1 MSYVTGAHAVK
12 VGITQ
17 RSGRRTQ
24 TQNDNDYGLVY
35 RFNNGVP
42 NQIWERATPFAMSE
56 QLNAKMAVYAQDT
69 WTIKRLTLNGGL
81 RFDYFDFGF
90 PEQHLGPGPL
100 VPTRDLTFEEV
111 PSWVSFKDLNP
122 RFGVVYDLFGNG
134 RTALKGSVNR
144 YIESVGTANSN
155 YSNFGNPVSRLSTQ
169 ITRSW
174 NDSTFAAGDPR
185 RQNYWPDCDLLNPVA
200 NGECGAMSDRN
211 FGLPIPTT
219 RVDPAVLTG
228 WSVSPYNWEF
238 STSVQHEVVP
248 RVGVDVGY
256 FRRIYG
262 NFTVTDN
269 LATTP
274 ADFDP
279 FSVPAPRD
287 PRLPDG
293 GGYVVSGLYN
303 LNPAKVG
310 QVDNLFTFA
319 SNYGQ
324 RTEHW
329 NGIDANVNAR
339 LRGDVLLR
347 GGLSTGRTST
357 DSCEVVAKLDNP
369 SPIDCRVVTNFL
381 TQYKGFG
388 SYAVPKIDVRI
399 AATFQSIAG
408 PQILATFNAPNALV
422 QPSLGRPLSGG
433 AANTPVPL
441 VAQGTMYN
449 ERSNQVDL
457 RFSKLFNFGGT
468 RATVNLDLYNAF
480 NANPV
485 LAQNNTYTP
494 TAWLT
499 PQRILDGR
507 LFKVSAQLD
516 FSN

>member
-1 MSYVTGAHAVK
+1 
-12 VGITQ
+12 
-17 RSGRRTQ
+17 
-24 TQNDNDYGLVY
+24 
-35 RFNNGVP
+35 
-42 NQIWERATPFAMSE
+42 
-56 QLNAKMAVYAQDT
+56 
-69 WTIKRLTLNGGL
+69 
-81 RFDYFDFGF
+81 
-90 PEQHLGPGPL
+90 
-100 VPTRDLTFEEV
+100 
-111 PSWVSFKDLNP
+111 
-122 RFGVVYDLFGNG
+122 
-134 RTALKGSVNR
+134 
-144 YIESVGTANSN
+144 
-155 YSNFGNPVSRLSTQ
+155 
-169 ITRSW
+169 
-174 NDSTFAAGDPR
+174 
-185 RQNYWPDCDLLNPVA
+185 
-200 NGECGAMSDRN
+200 
-211 FGLPIPTT
+211 
-219 RVDPAVLTG
+219 
-228 WSVSPYNWEF
+228 
-238 STSVQHEVVP
+238 
-248 RVGVDVGY
+248 
-256 FRRIYG
+256 
-262 NFTVTDN
+262 
-269 LATTP
+269 
-274 ADFDP
+274 
-279 FSVPAPRD
+279 
-287 PRLPDG
+287 
-293 GGYVVSGLYN
+293 
-303 LNPAKVG
+303 VG